1 MYKLRPFLPL
11 EVIKNVYY
19 SLIYS
24 HILYAIEVWG
34 SAFKTELN
42 KVLILQKRT
51 IRLMTFNDGFPLIP
65 GPLRPTDPIFI
76 KLNFMK
82 VEDIYKCQVFKF
94 VFKSLYQT
102 SPLQFHNW
110 FEFNHEKYIH
120 RTRSNF
126 HTTDGTII
134 KNLFIPSAR
143 TTNYGFKQ
151 LRVVGPRIWNALP
164 SYLKNE
170 NSLYVF
176 LKNLKLYLISKY
188 LQSSQ
193 LYAHI
198 CIFTPP
204 PPPTHNFL

>member
-1 MYKLRPFLPL
+1 M
-11 EVIKNVYY
+11 KNVYY

-24 HILYAIEVWG
+24 HILYAIEVRG

-51 IRLMTFNDGFPLIP
+51 IRLVTFNDGFPLIP
-65 GPLRPTDPIFI
+65 GPLWPTDPLFI

-82 VEDIYKCQVFKF
+82 VKDIYKYQVSIS
-94 VFKSLYQT
+94 VFKSLNQT
-102 SPLQFHNW
+102 SPLQFHSW
-110 FEFNHEKYIH
+110 CKLNHEKYMH

-126 HTTDGTII
+126 NTTDGTII

-143 TTNYGFKQ
+143 TANYGFKQ
-151 LRVVGPRIWNALP
+151 LRVIGPRIWNALP

-176 LKNLKLYLISKY
+176 LKNLKLYLISRY
-188 LQSSQ
+188 L
-193 LYAHI
+193 
-198 CIFTPP
+198 
-204 PPPTHNFL
+204 

>member
-11 EVIKNVYY
+11 KVMKNVYY

-42 KVLILQKRT
+42 KVLILQKGA
-51 IRLMTFNDGFPLIP
+51 IRLVNFNDGFPLIP

-82 VEDIYKCQVFKF
+82 VEDIYKYQVFTF
-94 VFKSLYQT
+94 VFKSLNQT
-102 SPLQFHNW
+102 TPLQFHNW
-110 FEFNHEKYIH
+110 FKLNHEKHMH
-120 RTRSNF
+120 RTGSNF
-126 HTTDGTII
+126 NTTDETII

-143 TTNYGFKQ
+143 TANYGFKQ
-151 LRVVGPRIWNALP
+151 LRMISPRIWNALP

-176 LKNLKLYLISKY
+176 LKNLKLYLISRY
-188 LQSSQ
+188 L
-193 LYAHI
+193 
-198 CIFTPP
+198 
-204 PPPTHNFL
+204 